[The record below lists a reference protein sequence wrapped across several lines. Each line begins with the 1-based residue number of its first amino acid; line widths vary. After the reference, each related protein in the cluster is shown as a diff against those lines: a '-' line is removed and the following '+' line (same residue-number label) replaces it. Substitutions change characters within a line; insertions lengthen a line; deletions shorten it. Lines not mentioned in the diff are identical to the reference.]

1 MRNLRFAIRV
11 AFYGVTVYSALSTAV
26 IYIFI
31 QWFGRL
37 RADLYDVDGLA
48 NLSTTPHGWPCGDHA
63 SDDSANVL
71 SRDVIGRGQ
80 IDVHGWWQDQAA
92 VTTDVQCFNEPWALC
107 SKAFSITCKRNAIR
121 AIYQHLSFRRNLTL
135 RSFSLSLRVAAEQL
149 ESQTA
154 DSFLGALVLV
164 RLSDGSEEFLRVPFP
179 ASTSTLSRREGL
191 YAASHSDRTV
201 ATATVMLGCY
211 GYAGVAHFTDV
222 RLAPLVE
229 PAAAGHACRARDL
242 LEDCP
247 TSTARSL
254 PSTHR
259 RQKLKFELI
268 LGKVRSSSSKKRHL
282 NKDVA
287 LVTQLSMDRLP
298 VLEHTLQ
305 LWEGPVSLVIY
316 VPLKGGKVDGDWQKL
331 YVQKKLQN
339 LKLHPDSHVSLAY
352 GVSGSGDYPIN
363 ALRNAAIKQTN
374 CEYLL
379 TADADFQPS
388 PDFHKHFLLST
399 RSVANTDKVAF
410 VVPAFEYLE
419 LPQKSDGV
427 AQTKEELMQ
436 LLHRQDPFVQ
446 PFRHDVSPESHQ
458 STDYWKWYRTDKPYV
473 VQTFSDK
480 YEPYLVLKNT
490 AQLPP
495 YDERFTGYGMNKIT
509 HVTELFAA
517 GYVFLVLPHVWLV
530 HVPHKPSSYFAD
542 HVQNPQH
549 RLRNRVQRFEFLVD
563 VMRKYKLGRCR

>member
-48 NLSTTPHGWPCGDHA
+48 NLSTALHGRPCGDHA

-268 LGKVRSSSSKKRHL
+268 LGK
-282 NKDVA
+282 
-287 LVTQLSMDRLP
+287 
-298 VLEHTLQ
+298 EHTLQ

>member
-1 MRNLRFAIRV
+1 MMAE
-11 AFYGVTVYSALSTAV
+11 
-26 IYIFI
+26 
-31 QWFGRL
+31 
-37 RADLYDVDGLA
+37 
-48 NLSTTPHGWPCGDHA
+48 A
-63 SDDSANVL
+63 SS
-71 SRDVIGRGQ
+71 
-80 IDVHGWWQDQAA
+80 DQ
-92 VTTDVQCFNEPWALC
+92 
-107 SKAFSITCKRNAIR
+107 
-121 AIYQHLSFRRNLTL
+121 
-135 RSFSLSLRVAAEQL
+135 AEQL

-268 LGKVRSSSSKKRHL
+268 LGKVRASSSKKRHL

-399 RSVANTDKVAF
+399 RRCLRRLCET
-410 VVPAFEYLE
+410 
-419 LPQKSDGV
+419 PQGGTLRREEGESD
-427 AQTKEELMQ
+427 
-436 LLHRQDPFVQ
+436 
-446 PFRHDVSPESHQ
+446 PESHQ

>member
-37 RADLYDVDGLA
+37 RADLYEVDGLG
-48 NLSTTPHGWPCGDHA
+48 NRTTSHGWPCGDQV
-63 SDDSANVL
+63 SDDSSNVL

-92 VTTDVQCFNEPWALC
+92 VATDVQCFNEPWALC
-107 SKAFSITCKRNAIR
+107 SKAFSITCKRSAVR

-149 ESQTA
+149 EAQTA

-179 ASTSTLSRREGL
+179 ASTSTLTRREGV
-191 YAASHSDRTV
+191 YAASHSDRVV

-211 GYAGVAHFTDV
+211 GYAGVVHFTDV

-229 PAAAGHACRARDL
+229 PAAASHGCRARDL

-247 TSTARSL
+247 TSAARSL

-316 VPLKGGKVDGDWQKL
+316 VPVKV
-331 YVQKKLQN
+331 
-339 LKLHPDSHVSLAY
+339 
-352 GVSGSGDYPIN
+352 
-363 ALRNAAIKQTN
+363 
-374 CEYLL
+374 
-379 TADADFQPS
+379 
-388 PDFHKHFLLST
+388 
-399 RSVANTDKVAF
+399 
-410 VVPAFEYLE
+410 
-419 LPQKSDGV
+419 
-427 AQTKEELMQ
+427 
-436 LLHRQDPFVQ
+436 
-446 PFRHDVSPESHQ
+446 
-458 STDYWKWYRTDKPYV
+458 
-473 VQTFSDK
+473 
-480 YEPYLVLKNT
+480 
-490 AQLPP
+490 
-495 YDERFTGYGMNKIT
+495 
-509 HVTELFAA
+509 
-517 GYVFLVLPHVWLV
+517 
-530 HVPHKPSSYFAD
+530 
-542 HVQNPQH
+542 
-549 RLRNRVQRFEFLVD
+549 
-563 VMRKYKLGRCR
+563 